1 MATAPIP
8 RWTVADAVESDSCY
22 AKLHIL
28 ELWAGRESLSV
39 LEVLDLDIPVED
51 RMWAASR
58 MICGHPVGE
67 IARVLTLTRVITKYA
82 LPYEATREWAKRWLS
97 GEDRTF
103 ASAKEAER
111 AVGVSACPGLAALAA
126 AGGLIGPKWSS
137 WAAWAAEAE
146 ELTKP
151 KRLIWVAWTAEF
163 HAQIADIRTAVQ
175 SYEGAS

>member
-1 MATAPIP
+1 MATAPLP

-58 MICGHPVGE
+58 MIHGHPVGE
-67 IARVLTLTRVITKYA
+67 IARILTLTRVIMAYA
-82 LPYEATREWAKRWLS
+82 LPYESTREWAKLWLS

-103 ASAKEAER
+103 ELAEVAEKSAGGGALAAKAAGAARAACTPRWAWASWAASVASRGPLEALEAER
-111 AVGVSACPGLAALAA
+111 S
-126 AGGLIGPKWSS
+126 K
-137 WAAWAAEAE
+137 
-146 ELTKP
+146 
-151 KRLIWVAWTAEF
+151 
-163 HAQIADIRTAVQ
+163 QIADVRTAIQ

>member
-1 MATAPIP
+1 MATGQSATAPLP

-58 MICGHPVGE
+58 MIHRHPVGE
-67 IARVLTLTRVITKYA
+67 IARVLTLTRVITAYA

-103 ASAKEAER
+103 TSAEVARKSASGGALAAKAAGTVRATWAPLWALASWAVSMASSGPCGAMEAER
-111 AVGVSACPGLAALAA
+111 S
-126 AGGLIGPKWSS
+126 K
-137 WAAWAAEAE
+137 
-146 ELTKP
+146 
-151 KRLIWVAWTAEF
+151 
-163 HAQIADIRTAVQ
+163 QIADVRTAIQ

>member
-51 RMWAASR
+51 RMLSALR
-58 MICGHPVGE
+58 MIHGHPVGE
-67 IARVLTLTRVITKYA
+67 IARILTLTRVITAYA

-97 GEDRTF
+97 GEDLTF
-103 ASAKEAER
+103 ASAEVARKAVSGGALAAKAAGAASAAGGAVGTTKWAWASWAARVASRGPLEALEAER
-111 AVGVSACPGLAALAA
+111 L
-126 AGGLIGPKWSS
+126 K
-137 WAAWAAEAE
+137 
-146 ELTKP
+146 
-151 KRLIWVAWTAEF
+151 
-163 HAQIADIRTAVQ
+163 QIADVRTAIQ